1 VSSGLRWG
9 TRVGATAILA
19 IGVALVVPGT
29 ASASPGGDRVPAP
42 SVAPAAAVP
51 AQELADAVGGL
62 AVKEYADTF
71 AGLKVDRATNR
82 VIVFTT
88 DVARGQMLAARGK
101 ALAPL
106 GISRSAAVEVR
117 AGKYAR
123 PQMQSAT
130 AEIWKLAEGWK
141 SAGVSVHSI
150 VLKSDG
156 SGLEVRTNEPT
167 TATAL
172 MGATASKSIA
182 VDPSD
187 IRYVAGKRAVP
198 TDRFDPAAPWQGGI
212 PIKWDWSFNDWDCTS
227 AFAARRGSTE
237 YLVTAEHCF
246 DQGDVIEDGGD
257 DRIGGVAQE
266 NTITDSAIITTDA
279 SPQVWVNDDVV
290 LTYGAAALSWDG
302 ELVCQSGYTSMPNRC
317 NIFVTNEFVEWNFD
331 DGKGPRRGVEGR
343 QCAGCNAVAHGDSGG
358 PVWATRSDGVLT
370 SRGIVSG
377 GHTPVEEGVSYE
389 FILWTETPA
398 VLNALGLTFQT

>member
-1 VSSGLRWG
+1 VRSDFGWG
-9 TRVGATAILA
+9 ARLGVTAILA
-19 IGVALVVPGT
+19 TGVALVVPGT
-29 ASASPGGDRVPAP
+29 ASASPGGDRVPGA
-42 SVAPAAAVP
+42 SAAPAASAP
-51 AQELADAVGGL
+51 AQDLADAVGGL

-82 VIVFTT
+82 VTVYTT
-88 DVARGQMLAARGK
+88 DAARGRMLATRGQ
-101 ALAPL
+101 ALAPAVI
-106 GISRSAAVEVR
+106 GRAASVEVR
-117 AGKYAR
+117 TSKYAR
-123 PQMQSAT
+123 PQMQKAT

-141 SAGVSVHSI
+141 SSGVSVYSI

-156 SGLEVRTNEPT
+156 SGLEVRTNEPVA
-167 TATAL
+167 ATAM
-172 MGATASKSIA
+172 MGATGSASLA
-182 VDPSD
+182 VDTSD
-187 IRYVAGKRAVP
+187 ISYVVGKKAVP
-198 TDRFDPAAPWQGGI
+198 TDRFDPSAPWQGGI
-212 PIKWDWSFNDWDCTS
+212 PIKWDWSLNDWDCTS

-257 DRIGGVAQE
+257 DRIGGVAEE
-266 NTITDSAIITTDA
+266 NNITDSAIITTDA

-290 LTYGAAALSWDG
+290 QTYGAAALSWDG
-302 ELVCQSGYTSMPNRC
+302 EVVCQSGYTSYPNRC
-317 NIFVTNEFVEWNFD
+317 NIVVTNEFVEWNFD

-377 GHTPVEEGVSYE
+377 GHTPVEEDVSYE
-389 FILWTETPA
+389 YILWTETPA
-398 VLNALGLTFQT
+398 VLNALGLTFQS